1 MKTIK
6 INSEEYGAIKK
17 SSHYNIIMYPDE
29 LERFQISIEEGKEGD
44 FVDNYIIINEANG
57 VVEKTDVYSLALICS
72 FRNNSDYMKSFLLA
86 EERYFDSL
94 LVNSDTSANALCAFL
109 EERDKVI
116 YKEMVDYIKRHPHDI
131 KFSTLDEYVMSKLA
145 YAIGYPGSGGYTPAS
160 VLEDIIR
167 PIYTEEIVESIIDVI
182 GRDHIGNYWIG

>member
-6 INSEEYGAIKK
+6 IESEEYNVGKK

-29 LERFQISIEEGKEGD
+29 LERFQISIEEGKEND
-44 FVDNYIIINEANG
+44 FINNYIIVNKVNG
-57 VVEKTDVYSLALICS
+57 VVEKTDVYSLALICA
-72 FRNNSDYMKSFLLA
+72 FRNNNDYVKSFLFA

-116 YKEMVDYIKRHPHDI
+116 YKKMVDYIKCHPHDI
-131 KFSTLDEYVMSKLA
+131 KYNTLDAYVMSKLA

-160 VLEDIIR
+160 ALEDIIR
-167 PIYTEEIVESIIDVI
+167 PIYTEEVVDSIINVI